1 MPIPAIIGGAAA
13 LGNLGADLYSS
24 YKDRQSRS
32 EGRDWARGERAQA
45 EADYDSILKG
55 IDKYYTERG
64 SLGTKDDV
72 NAYRAAIAGYDPA
85 SFVYNRGQFGDTYN
99 KTRDDF
105 INPYYD
111 QIIADTAGAVQQTAA
126 GAGLGRGSGAAMNIA
141 DAIVKKTE
149 ELYKDAQAMYESDR
163 DFEYR
168 KYNDY
173 ATAMQDALNQRRA
186 ATDTKLAMQGNLA
199 NDYYSVMDA
208 RQADILR
215 AQQDKM
221 NTLAT
226 YNNAIAG
233 LY

>member
-1 MPIPAIIGGAAA
+1 MLPVILGLAAA
-13 LGNLGADLYSS
+13 AGSMGADLYNG
-24 YKDRQSRS
+24 YKDRESRAN
-32 EGRDWARGERAQA
+32 GRDWAREQRNQA
-45 EADYDSILKG
+45 AADYDRILNG
-55 IDKYYTERG
+55 IENYYDERG
-64 SLGTKDDV
+64 SMGTQADV
-72 NAYRAAIAGYDPA
+72 DAYRAAIAGYDPN
-85 SFVYNRGQFGDTYN
+85 SFVYNRKQFGYG

-105 INPYYD
+105 LNPYYD
-111 QIIADTAGAVQQTAA
+111 QIIADTAGTVQQTAA

-141 DAIVKKTE
+141 DAIVKKNE
-149 ELYKDAQAMYESDR
+149 DLYKDAQAMYESDR

-186 ATDTKLAMQGNLA
+186 ATDTKIAMQGNLA
-199 NDYYSVMDA
+199 NDYYNVMDA
-208 RQADILR
+208 RQADRLR

-221 NTLAT
+221 NTIAT

>member
-1 MPIPAIIGGAAA
+1 MLPAILGLAAA
-13 LGNLGADLYSS
+13 AGTMGADLYSS
-24 YKDRQSRS
+24 YKDRESRAN
-32 EGRDWARGERAQA
+32 GRDWAREQRNQA
-45 EADYDSILKG
+45 AADYDRILNG
-55 IDKYYTERG
+55 IENYYDERG
-64 SLGTKDDV
+64 SMGTQADV
-72 NAYRAAIAGYDPA
+72 DAYRAAIAGYDPD
-85 SFVYNRGQFGDTYN
+85 SFVYNRKPFGYT

-105 INPYYD
+105 INPFYD
-111 QIIADTAGAVQQTAA
+111 QIIADTAGKVQQTAA

-141 DAIVKKTE
+141 DAIVKKNE

-173 ATAMQDALNQRRA
+173 ATAMQEALNQRRA
-186 ATDTKLAMQGNLA
+186 ATDTKIAMQGNLA

-208 RQADILR
+208 RQADRLR

-221 NTLAT
+221 NTVAT

>member
-1 MPIPAIIGGAAA
+1 MLPAILGLAATA
-13 LGNLGADLYSS
+13 GTMGADLYSS
-24 YKDRQSRS
+24 YKDRESRS
-32 EGRDWARGERAQA
+32 KGREWARGQRDVAA
-45 EADYDSILKG
+45 ADYDRILNE
-55 IDKYYTERG
+55 IENYYNERG
-64 SLGTKDDV
+64 SMGTQADV
-72 NAYRAAIAGYDPA
+72 DAYRAAIEGYDPN
-85 SFVYNRGQFGDTYN
+85 SFVYNRGEFGYD
-99 KTRDDF
+99 KTREDF
-105 INPYYD
+105 LNPYYD
-111 QIIADTAGAVQQTAA
+111 QIIADTAGKVQQTAA

-141 DAIVKKTE
+141 DAIVKKNE

-163 DFEYR
+163 DFEYK

-186 ATDTKLAMQGNLA
+186 ATDTKIAMQGNLA

-208 RQADILR
+208 RQADRLR

-221 NTLAT
+221 NTIAT

>member
-1 MPIPAIIGGAAA
+1 MLPAILGLAAA
-13 LGNLGADLYSS
+13 AGSMGADLYNG
-24 YKDRQSRS
+24 YKDRESRAN
-32 EGRDWARGERAQA
+32 GRAWAREQRNQA
-45 EADYDSILKG
+45 AADYDRILNG
-55 IDKYYTERG
+55 IENYYDERG
-64 SLGTKDDV
+64 SMGTQADV
-72 NAYRAAIAGYDPA
+72 DAYRAAIAGYDPN

-105 INPYYD
+105 INPFYD
-111 QIIADTAGAVQQTAA
+111 QIIADTAGQVQQTAA

-141 DAIVKKTE
+141 DAIVKKNE

-173 ATAMQDALNQRRA
+173 ATAMQEALNQRRA
-186 ATDTKLAMQGNLA
+186 ATDTKIAMQGNLA
-199 NDYYSVMDA
+199 NDYYDVMDA
-208 RQADILR
+208 RQADRLR

-221 NTLAT
+221 NTVAT